1 METYGEADQR
11 GSARVWPTIEKTGRI
26 NLPHTAYA
34 HLSACQKHHDI
45 EKNSDKRIADEKI
58 TRKKEKKRGGGG
70 NDEKK
75 DNTYEKIT

>member
-1 METYGEADQR
+1 MERQINAAVLGF
-11 GSARVWPTIEKTGRI
+11 GPTIEKTGRI

-58 TRKKEKKRGGGG
+58 TRKKEKKGRK

-75 DNTYEKIT
+75 DNTHEKIT

>member
-58 TRKKEKKRGGGG
+58 TRKKEKKRGGG
-70 NDEKK
+70 ETTKK
-75 DNTYEKIT
+75 KITRMKK